1 MTSVTGVSPDRLRE
15 FTSFRM
21 LPEDDLVILAGRIAV
36 KEVRRG
42 EVMFRC
48 GDIDS
53 VDIFLLGGRVLLVA
67 DDGRERAIDAGSDV
81 ARMPIARLRP
91 RQYTATA
98 ASTVEY
104 FAVDVDLLESLA
116 EKRSDEGGDMDV
128 GYGLVEIDYSAD
140 ETSEMLQSF
149 RHDLDARKFRMT
161 SLPEVALS
169 IRKVLNEGIAD
180 IRKIADLINRDP
192 AIAAKIIRAANSP
205 IYFGNAKVDSVQ
217 TAVTRLGLNTT
228 RQLVISFTLRDLF
241 QATTPLLKKLMAET
255 WQHCADVAAI
265 SLVLARQSK
274 TFNPEEAMLAGLV
287 SNIGVL
293 AVLNYA
299 QSYPQ
304 LLENETLLRQWIEK
318 LKGQAGALVLE
329 HWQFPDEIVEVAR
342 GCEDWMR
349 CPTPQIDLCDLVLV
363 ATLHSYIGKR
373 KQPAPP
379 RMDQVPAY
387 QKLALGSLTPE
398 QTLQILVEARE
409 QIEQARAMLAA

>member
-1 MTSVTGVSPDRLRE
+1 MMSATGVSPDRLRE

-21 LPEDDLVILAGRIAV
+21 LPEDDLVILAGRIVV

-53 VDIFLLGGRVLLVA
+53 VEMFLLNGRLQLVA
-67 DDGRERAIDAGSDV
+67 DDGRERLLDAGSDA

-98 ASTVEY
+98 VNTVEY
-104 FAVDVDLLESLA
+104 FTVDVDLIELLA
-116 EKRSDEGGDMDV
+116 QKGSSDDGDMDV
-128 GYGLVEIDYSAD
+128 GYGLMEIDYTADASA
-140 ETSEMLQSF
+140 EMLQSF
-149 RHDLDARKFRMT
+149 QHDLDARKFRLT
-161 SLPEVALS
+161 SLPEVALA
-169 IRKVLNEGIAD
+169 IRKVLSEGNADVRQIA
-180 IRKIADLINRDP
+180 ALINRDP

-217 TAVTRLGLNTT
+217 TAVARLGLTTT

-241 QATTPLLKKLMAET
+241 QASTPLLRKLMAET

-265 SLVLARQSK
+265 SLVLARLTK
-274 TFNPEEAMLAGLV
+274 AFNPEEAMLAGLV
-287 SNIGVL
+287 SNIGML

-304 LLENETLLRQWIEK
+304 LLEDEVLLRQWIEK

-342 GCEDWMR
+342 GCEDWGR
-349 CPTPQIDLCDLVLV
+349 CPTPQVDLCDLVLV

-373 KQPAPP
+373 KQPSPP

-398 QTLQILVEARE
+398 LTLQVLVEARE